1 MWKDDGFVKVK
12 NKGRI
17 DAKEKWN
24 DIKKQ
29 WVNAYMNKEVIAGHS
44 VMKEVNAEDEWCAEA
59 YMETDYSEMNQDKFI
74 EVIKNYIAFQFLN
87 N

>member
-1 MWKDDGFVKVK
+1 
-12 NKGRI
+12 
-17 DAKEKWN
+17 
-24 DIKKQ
+24 
-29 WVNAYMNKEVIAGHS
+29 MNKEVIAGHS

-59 YMETDYSEMNQDKFI
+59 YMETNYSELNQDKFI